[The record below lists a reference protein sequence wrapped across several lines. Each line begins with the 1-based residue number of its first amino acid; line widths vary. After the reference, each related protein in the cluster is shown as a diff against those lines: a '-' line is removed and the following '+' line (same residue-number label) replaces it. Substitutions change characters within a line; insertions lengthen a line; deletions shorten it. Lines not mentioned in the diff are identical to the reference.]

1 MYKMKEEILREKL
14 QNLSSEQLEWIN
26 EYCVNDMSKLK
37 KISYNAFFRYGIPQ
51 YEHDELYDDA
61 MNVLMESVVTFDS
74 SHGANFN
81 TYLTNN
87 IKKSVIDWYR
97 DNYQRG
103 KRKNL
108 LTDKNGKIVK
118 VDKDGNVTDDEKGK
132 PVIISD
138 TSFDAPVRDD
148 SEVDLKEKIASD
160 FNVELESE
168 FDFDDSDKVEEFLE
182 SLPKTQ
188 KNILLLLM
196 EDIPPDNIKEKLNI
210 SDREYNNAM
219 KSIKMNKGLSL
230 FTKNK
235 NDGNYNMEVKDMA
248 DRIIE
253 IGESENYRMDK
264 YSMYALLQDK
274 KNGDMNCN
282 YILQREPFQ
291 WSKEE
296 ANRYFCR
303 ILSNLPIP
311 EIIL

>member
-14 QNLSSEQLEWIN
+14 QNLSSEQLECIN
-26 EYCVNDMSKLK
+26 KYCENDMSKLK

-210 SDREYNNAM
+210 NYLV
-219 KSIKMNKGLSL
+219 SIFFM
-230 FTKNK
+230 
-235 NDGNYNMEVKDMA
+235 
-248 DRIIE
+248 
-253 IGESENYRMDK
+253 
-264 YSMYALLQDK
+264 
-274 KNGDMNCN
+274 
-282 YILQREPFQ
+282 
-291 WSKEE
+291 
-296 ANRYFCR
+296 
-303 ILSNLPIP
+303 
-311 EIIL
+311 

>member
-1 MYKMKEEILREKL
+1 M
-14 QNLSSEQLEWIN
+14 
-26 EYCVNDMSKLK
+26 
-37 KISYNAFFRYGIPQ
+37 
-51 YEHDELYDDA
+51 
-61 MNVLMESVVTFDS
+61 
-74 SHGANFN
+74 
-81 TYLTNN
+81 
-87 IKKSVIDWYR
+87 
-97 DNYQRG
+97 
-103 KRKNL
+103 
-108 LTDKNGKIVK
+108 
-118 VDKDGNVTDDEKGK
+118 
-132 PVIISD
+132 
-138 TSFDAPVRDD
+138 
-148 SEVDLKEKIASD
+148 
-160 FNVELESE
+160 ELESE

-311 EIIL
+311 EIILCEQ